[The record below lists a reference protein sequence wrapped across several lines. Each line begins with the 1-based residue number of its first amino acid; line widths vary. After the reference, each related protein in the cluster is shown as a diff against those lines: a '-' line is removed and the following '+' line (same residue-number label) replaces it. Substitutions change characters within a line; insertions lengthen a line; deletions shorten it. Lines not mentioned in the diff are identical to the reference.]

1 MERAGIAARQA
12 DVVAAL
18 TLEVLKG
25 TSAAFDSGKS
35 LCACSYSVIHDLG
48 IIFRLHA
55 ASGSLI
61 FLYFILLRFTI
72 ILPCCA
78 VWGFCPLWQRSQLT
92 FLPLVTSL
100 LSLIKRLVEGCN
112 I

>member
-35 LCACSYSVIHDLG
+35 LCACSYSQCAFLQDFFH
-48 IIFRLHA
+48 FLHF
-55 ASGSLI
+55 STS
-61 FLYFILLRFTI
+61 FLRFPELFKK
-72 ILPCCA
+72 ILA
-78 VWGFCPLWQRSQLT
+78 SVDLQ
-92 FLPLVTSL
+92 
-100 LSLIKRLVEGCN
+100 IMN